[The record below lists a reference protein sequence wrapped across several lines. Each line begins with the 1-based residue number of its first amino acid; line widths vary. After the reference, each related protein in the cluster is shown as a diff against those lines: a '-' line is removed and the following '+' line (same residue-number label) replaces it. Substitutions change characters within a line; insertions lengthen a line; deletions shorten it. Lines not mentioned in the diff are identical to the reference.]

1 MQHFLALIDVTHT
14 ARDGTALGKYGIE
27 KLGTQSRQFVLHL
40 DDERLCL
47 RLRLRICRGKSCEFR
62 LAVHD
67 AIACILQI
75 EDTAAV
81 LLQNVQRRAAEIRR
95 AVRRQF
101 LTDCVQRV
109 AARIRKDTCRHAAVH
124 ALEDVLKTLTVA
136 KRLAVIERTQP
147 AMGQHHEDV
156 THGIVEE
163 MKDLALLMIDDVHV
177 ISPFACSLF
186 HASPPHFNFL
196 PRETL
201 SSHAQPQYWQ
211 ARHSPSRHPR
221 SFSA

>member
-47 RLRLRICRGKSCEFR
+47 RLRLRICRGQPCEFR

-81 LLQNVQRRAAEIRR
+81 FLKNVQRRAAKIRR

-101 LTDCVQRV
+101 LADRVQRISS
-109 AARIRKDTCRHAAVH
+109 RIRKDTCRHAAVH
-124 ALEDVLKTLTVA
+124 ALEDVLETLTVA
-136 KRLAVIERTQP
+136 ERLAVVERTQP

-163 MKDLALLMIDDVHV
+163 MKNPALLMIDDVHA
-177 ISPFACSLF
+177 ISPFTCSLF

-201 SSHAQPQYWQ
+201 SSRAQPQYWQ
-211 ARHSPSRHPR
+211 ARRSPSRHPR
-221 SFSA
+221 SLPA

>member
-1 MQHFLALIDVTHT
+1 MQHFLALVDIANT
-14 ARDGTALGKYGIE
+14 ACDGTALGKYGIE

-47 RLRLRICRGKSCEFR
+47 RLRLRIRRRQPGKFR

-67 AIACILQI
+67 TIACILQI

-109 AARIRKDTCRHAAVH
+109 AARIRKDT
-124 ALEDVLKTLTVA
+124 
-136 KRLAVIERTQP
+136 
-147 AMGQHHEDV
+147 
-156 THGIVEE
+156 
-163 MKDLALLMIDDVHV
+163 
-177 ISPFACSLF
+177 
-186 HASPPHFNFL
+186 
-196 PRETL
+196 
-201 SSHAQPQYWQ
+201 
-211 ARHSPSRHPR
+211 
-221 SFSA
+221 